1 MRVTVD
7 GSGIVAQSQSALAS
21 FRLYRPESI
30 DEVEAVLAAD
40 PEAVIAAGC
49 SDLVARIREGCA
61 PGALVSLRKVA
72 GLKTITH
79 EDGVLDLGPLVTHHE
94 GATSATVAAAIPG
107 LAAAWSRIA
116 TVRIRYTG
124 TVGGNLMARRYRYEM
139 PLILGALDARL
150 TVSDGRT
157 RAPGDLWTDDT
168 TALLTGIAVP
178 TTDLVWFGYERSMRP
193 TTTVAL
199 AIRREADTALSV
211 HATAGSEYRRG
222 ISLRAGTEA
231 ASVADID
238 AASTAAVLAAQLPD
252 DIADYTGSA
261 EYRRHLVAVLIRRL
275 LTEAAAATH
284 HREDEPHE

>member
-1 MRVTVD
+1 MRATVD
-7 GSGIVAQSQSALAS
+7 GSGIVAQSQSALAP

-30 DEVEAVLAAD
+30 AEAEVVLAAE
-40 PEAVIAAGC
+40 PEAVIGAGC
-49 SDLVARIREGCA
+49 SDLVARVREGCA

-79 EDGVLDLGPLVTHHE
+79 DDGVLSLGPMVTHHE
-94 GATSATVAAAIPG
+94 GATSATVAAAVPG

-124 TVGGNLMARRYRYEM
+124 TVGGNLMARRFRYEM
-139 PLILGALDARL
+139 PLLLGALDARL
-150 TVSDGRT
+150 AIADGRT
-157 RAPGDLWTDDT
+157 LAPGDLWADDT

-178 TTDLVWFGYERSMRP
+178 TADLVWFGYERSMRP
-193 TTTVAL
+193 TTTVAV
-199 AIRREADTALSV
+199 AIRRETDATLSV

-222 ISLRAGTEA
+222 FSLRAGTEA
-231 ASVADID
+231 VSAACID
-238 AASTAAVLAAQLPD
+238 VASTAAVLAAQLPD

-275 LTEAAAATH
+275 LTEAATATH